1 MLLPFCASTMNKDV
15 EQGETEDREHVNGER
30 NEEEEEETV
39 VPFPDTIVD
48 PRAMMIEFLDDEKWR
63 QALIIIAQKK
73 GAWLDD
79 NNSHHLVT
87 RFPSMEVSIVGQ

>member
-1 MLLPFCASTMNKDV
+1 M
-15 EQGETEDREHVNGER
+15 NGER

-63 QALIIIAQKK
+63 Y
-73 GAWLDD
+73 
-79 NNSHHLVT
+79 
-87 RFPSMEVSIVGQ
+87 R